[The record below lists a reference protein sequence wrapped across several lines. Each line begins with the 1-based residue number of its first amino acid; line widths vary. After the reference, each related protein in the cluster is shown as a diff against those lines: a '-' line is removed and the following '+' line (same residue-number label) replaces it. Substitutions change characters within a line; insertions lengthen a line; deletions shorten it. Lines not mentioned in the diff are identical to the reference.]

1 MNHFSLNR
9 ILPPLLVVALG
20 AFVLL
25 ISAGEEPY
33 HIDELRQVRSYGG
46 SIGEVATASLQQEQ
60 PPLDAI
66 LNSIAQRALGVGD
79 VRQRLLSVM
88 FGVAT
93 LLLTGFLLLHT
104 GFSKLGTVS
113 TLGVM
118 SLTPALIG
126 VTAYARPY
134 ALPTF
139 LMLSFLVLAVL
150 WVGGGRVWTI
160 ALASVVAVL
169 LPWSRTVEPL
179 IFLGVSA
186 LTMGYLSLEA
196 ARRKRALWVVAVA
209 ALGLISSIPALAALS
224 DHLGDR
230 TATEGALTDRLARL
244 GTDIPDTITSGLPYW
259 PVIAAFL
266 LVAVLTPRTRRL
278 LASLWWWWV
287 LAGVAVGFVLAFVVV
302 APVTQTFFG
311 RYLFTWVVP
320 ISVLVGAVVSTTTSD
335 GFHWNL
341 PAGLTM
347 GAAGLLLAWAGYIT
361 WTDLSTRS
369 NADWKAVSEVIVDD
383 LPADTAIIY
392 DAVRPLGAYRTP
404 YAGYP
409 RYTRDHPRIPL
420 SLNVIGNPDV
430 FSPGS
435 NTAVVLLT
443 GGARIQVPGWVGIGV
458 DRFFT
463 VYLPTSPRSG
473 IEGAAGAAEEFAETL
488 PPADG
493 AALMLAAASL
503 WLEAED
509 PDRARDL
516 VMSLLSHEDLRPQV
530 LEAIGGG
537 PLESLL
543 DV

>member
-1 MNHFSLNR
+1 MSDFSLNR

-33 HIDELRQVRSYGG
+33 HIDELRQVRSYTGDV
-46 SIGEVATASLQQEQ
+46 GEVATASLQQEQ

-66 LNSIAQRALGVGD
+66 LNSIAQKALGVGD

-88 FGVAT
+88 FGVGT
-93 LLLTGFLLLHT
+93 LLLTGFLLLRS
-104 GFSKLGTVS
+104 GFSTLGTVS

-150 WVGGGRVWTI
+150 WLDGGRVWTI
-160 ALASVVAVL
+160 AVASVVAVL

-179 IFLGVSA
+179 IFLAVSA
-186 LTMGYLSLEA
+186 LTLGSLAWEA
-196 ARRKRALWVVAVA
+196 ARRRRALWLVAVT
-209 ALGLISSIPALAALS
+209 ALGLMSSIPALAVLS
-224 DHLGDR
+224 DHLSDR
-230 TATEGALTDRLARL
+230 TATGGALTDRLARL
-244 GTDIPDTITSGLPYW
+244 GTDIPDAITAGLPYW
-259 PVIAAFL
+259 PVVAAFL
-266 LVAVLTPRTRRL
+266 LVAVLTPRTRRV
-278 LASLWWWWV
+278 LASLWWSWV
-287 LAGVAVGFVLAFVVV
+287 LAGVAVGFVIAFVVV

-311 RYLFTWVVP
+311 RYLFTWVIP
-320 ISVLVGAVVSTTTSD
+320 ISVLVGAVVSSTTSD
-335 GFHWNL
+335 GSRRSL
-341 PAGLTM
+341 PLGLTM

-361 WTDLSTRS
+361 WIDLSTRS

-383 LPADTAIIY
+383 LPTDTAIIY

-409 RYTRDHPRIPL
+409 RYTGDHPRIPL

-430 FSPGS
+430 FTPGS

-443 GGARIQVPGWVGIGV
+443 GGARIQVPGWIGIGV

-473 IEGAAGAAEEFAETL
+473 VEGAAEAAEEFAASL

-503 WLEAED
+503 WLQSED
-509 PDRARDL
+509 PERARDL
-516 VMSLLSHEDLRPQV
+516 VMGLLSDEDLRPEV
-530 LEAIGGG
+530 LQAISGG
-537 PLESLL
+537 PLESLV
-543 DV
+543 DI